1 MIRVIAFCD
10 PGLDRVSIAVF
21 RYELTARRVWRFAGQ
36 QDKIRELIHVQHVK
50 TFPAD
55 TLPVRLLEIGRG
67 VHKIL
72 KANTVERFYV
82 EVPAVAGNY
91 SRRQGQGLA
100 GDGHGKFQ
108 ADMQTTHYAT
118 GAIITAAG
126 TVLPIGAVEC
136 LKALRSKKEQRL
148 ENVRSLL
155 VSIGRRAEVRN
166 ADDLDAIA
174 LGIASDWPE

>member
-1 MIRVIAFCD
+1 MKKVIGFCD

-21 RYELTARRVWRFAGQ
+21 RYELTNRRVWRFAGQ
-36 QDKIRELIHVQHVK
+36 QDKIRELVAVDHVK

-55 TLPVRLLEIGRG
+55 PLPVRLLEIGRG
-67 VHKIL
+67 VHRIV
-72 KANTVERFYV
+72 KARQLERLYV
-82 EVPAVAGNY
+82 EIPAVAGNY
-91 SRRQGQGLA
+91 ARRGAQGLA

-118 GAIITAAG
+118 GSILCSAG
-126 TVLPIGAVEC
+126 TCLPIGAVEC
-136 LKALRSKKEQRL
+136 VKALRSKKDVRL
-148 ENVRSLL
+148 ESVRALL

-174 LGIASDWPE
+174 LGIASEWPE